1 MPHSCLKTALAVTKL
16 LACFMVHDA
25 HSGASF
31 VYQLI
36 RDFMMDYRRS
46 SICLIRLSVGP
57 EAVLR
62 ALPRSYLNIR
72 I

>member
-1 MPHSCLKTALAVTKL
+1 
-16 LACFMVHDA
+16 MVHDA